1 MIAYGIAGTCP
12 LIYWLINFLTAWT
25 SEFYFWKLQINN
37 VAHNYSSAS
46 LYFGYRYSIDIIQRA
61 FSLRSKVDI
70 WWKTSLAWLEMNFF
84 FQAKMAH
91 NSWVPLYVLIYFFY
105 LIIQPDK
112 QEMKLSVFK
121 ELKFVFFL
129 LTVVVLC
136 SFARNLLPTIEQTI
150 SLLYAVCCSKLN
162 IDQMW

>member
-1 MIAYGIAGTCP
+1 ME
-12 LIYWLINFLTAWT
+12 N
-25 SEFYFWKLQINN
+25 K
-37 VAHNYSSAS
+37 
-46 LYFGYRYSIDIIQRA
+46 
-61 FSLRSKVDI
+61 FSMTGD
-70 WWKTSLAWLEMNFF
+70 EFF
-84 FQAKMAH
+84 FSSKDGTQQLGPF
-91 NSWVPLYVLIYFFY
+91 SLYVLIYFFY

>member
-12 LIYWLINFLTAWT
+12 LIYCLINFLTAWT

-84 FQAKMAH
+84 FKQRWHTTVGSLFFVCIDLFFLLNYSARQAR
-91 NSWVPLYVLIYFFY
+91 N
-105 LIIQPDK
+105 
-112 QEMKLSVFK
+112 ETVFK
-121 ELKFVFFL
+121 ELIFVFFL

>member
-1 MIAYGIAGTCP
+1 ME
-12 LIYWLINFLTAWT
+12 N
-25 SEFYFWKLQINN
+25 K
-37 VAHNYSSAS
+37 
-46 LYFGYRYSIDIIQRA
+46 
-61 FSLRSKVDI
+61 FSMTGD
-70 WWKTSLAWLEMNFF
+70 EFF

-162 IDQMW
+162 IDQM